1 MTASGFLHILFFCGQ
16 AEKKKEEGP
25 VHLFK
30 SRPHRIPQWRLFWQ
44 SFWSSLILIL
54 FLCAFLYIAC
64 SQNSGIQEPILVG
77 TAALF
82 PAEND
87 KAPDQSVGHPVTEF
101 LWMEMGVINRNDA
114 AAFRPAFP
122 LVPAVRRFDSCAL
135 PRGCFCCCHP
145 VGGTV
150 QNFPGNFYNSFL
162 LTILTER

>member
-64 SQNSGIQEPILVG
+64 SQNSGIQEPIL
-77 TAALF
+77 
-82 PAEND
+82 
-87 KAPDQSVGHPVTEF
+87 SVQLPYS
-101 LWMEMGVINRNDA
+101 
-114 AAFRPAFP
+114 
-122 LVPAVRRFDSCAL
+122 AVRRFDSCAL

>member
-64 SQNSGIQEPILVG
+64 SQNSGI
-77 TAALF
+77 
-82 PAEND
+82 
-87 KAPDQSVGHPVTEF
+87 
-101 LWMEMGVINRNDA
+101 
-114 AAFRPAFP
+114 
-122 LVPAVRRFDSCAL
+122 
-135 PRGCFCCCHP
+135 
-145 VGGTV
+145 
-150 QNFPGNFYNSFL
+150 
-162 LTILTER
+162 

>member
-64 SQNSGIQEPILVG
+64 SQNSGIQEPILSVQLPYSQQKM
-77 TAALF
+77 T
-82 PAEND
+82 N
-87 KAPDQSVGHPVTEF
+87 QSVGHPVTEF

-145 VGGTV
+145 MGGAV
-150 QNFPGNFYNSFL
+150 QNFPRNFYNSFL

>member
-1 MTASGFLHILFFCGQ
+1 M
-16 AEKKKEEGP
+16 
-25 VHLFK
+25 HLFK

-64 SQNSGIQEPILVG
+64 SQNSGIQEPILSVQLPYSQQKM
-77 TAALF
+77 TKR
-82 PAEND
+82 PTNRSD
-87 KAPDQSVGHPVTEF
+87 APITEF

>member
-64 SQNSGIQEPILVG
+64 SQNSGIQEPILSVQLPYSQQKM
-77 TAALF
+77 TKRPTNRSDALSLSF
-82 PAEND
+82 FGWKWE
-87 KAPDQSVGHPVTEF
+87 
-101 LWMEMGVINRNDA
+101 
-114 AAFRPAFP
+114 
-122 LVPAVRRFDSCAL
+122 L
-135 PRGCFCCCHP
+135 PTQGESR
-145 VGGTV
+145 
-150 QNFPGNFYNSFL
+150 YS
-162 LTILTER
+162 

>member
-64 SQNSGIQEPILVG
+64 SQNSGIQEPILSVQLPYSQQKMTKRPTNRSDTLSLSFFG
-77 TAALF
+77 WKWELSIETMQQLSDQLSRWYRQYGVLI
-82 PAEND
+82 PA
-87 KAPDQSVGHPVTEF
+87 
-101 LWMEMGVINRNDA
+101 RYRA
-114 AAFRPAFP
+114 AASAAVILWEELSKISREIFTTAF
-122 LVPAVRRFDSCAL
+122 C
-135 PRGCFCCCHP
+135 
-145 VGGTV
+145 
-150 QNFPGNFYNSFL
+150 
-162 LTILTER
+162 

>member
-64 SQNSGIQEPILVG
+64 SQNSGIQE
-77 TAALF
+77 
-82 PAEND
+82 ND

-145 VGGTV
+145 MGGAV